1 MALLTDGL
9 LMAASLFAGG
19 YCWVLARRVNALK
32 DLDKGLGGSI
42 VSLTRQ
48 IELAR
53 STLEEARTAARET
66 RHDLGQLSARA
77 EAAAGQLRLLLAA
90 VQEAPA
96 PQHAI
101 SAFVPEPVA
110 PRPEPVLARAPKAAA
125 PKPKAE
131 PAPVAPPALAQVAVP
146 APATQAPA
154 VPEIPKPRALPPR
167 DGPLLRRGRSEPA
180 ARSEDEI
187 IDALRALAGGRA

>member
-77 EAAAGQLRLLLAA
+77 EAAAGQLRLLLAT
-90 VQEAPA
+90 VQEAPTA
-96 PQHAI
+96 QTAI
-101 SAFVPEPVA
+101 PAFVPEPLA
-110 PRPEPVLARAPKAAA
+110 PRSEPVRAPKAAA
-125 PKPKAE
+125 PRAKAE
-131 PAPVAPPALAQVAVP
+131 PAPVAQPALAQAPVP
-146 APATQAPA
+146 APAAQAPA

-167 DGPLLRRGRSEPA
+167 DGPLLRRGRPEPA